1 MRQAD
6 NKRDQSKFVQP
17 NGVGNLEADTIK
29 DTKPLTQDELL
40 QWWPFKRLDPKLFP
54 RRRDPIEDV
63 EDALI

>member
-1 MRQAD
+1 MRQTGNGRTEAS
-6 NKRDQSKFVQP
+6 QGQP
-17 NGVGNLEADTIK
+17 NRSTRSKAATGQ

-54 RRRDPIEDV
+54 RRRDPVEDV